1 MIRSVVA
8 LFIFAVVLCGYIVL
22 HPSDNGRPMP
32 AIGND
37 ATVTRAQTDIA
48 LALVTATAM
57 LTNAA
62 VIQAPQRNTTP
73 GINVPVD
80 NSTMNATTTNVLAGL
95 GLNVEQNPNAIKD
108 DPMLRMTTGVLSG
121 IGAITGNTVTTAS
134 QNPTATSTLEILVVQ
149 ALKQGQNDAYIDTL
163 VNEAATAG
171 TITLPQ
177 ILVTSDGR
185 VDTHVLLASII
196 TQATI
201 AAGGTAPT
209 VPDRPDGVEVRIVQR
224 ATETQQYRFYTVR
237 SNDSVG
243 AIAINFYGEVG
254 KYQLIFAANRST
266 LSSPNNIRVG
276 QRLTI
281 PDA

>member
-1 MIRSVVA
+1 
-8 LFIFAVVLCGYIVL
+8 
-22 HPSDNGRPMP
+22 
-32 AIGND
+32 
-37 ATVTRAQTDIA
+37 
-48 LALVTATAM
+48 
-57 LTNAA
+57 
-62 VIQAPQRNTTP
+62 
-73 GINVPVD
+73 
-80 NSTMNATTTNVLAGL
+80 
-95 GLNVEQNPNAIKD
+95 
-108 DPMLRMTTGVLSG
+108 MTTGVLSG
-121 IGAITGNTVTTAS
+121 IGAITGNTATTAS
-134 QNPTATSTLEILVVQ
+134 QNPTPTSALEMLVVQ

-171 TITLPQ
+171 TITVPQ

-237 SNDSVG
+237 SGDSLG
-243 AIAINFYGEVG
+243 AIAMNFYGEVG

>member
-22 HPSDNGRPMP
+22 RPSDNGRPMP

-48 LALVTATAM
+48 LAPVTATAV

-80 NSTMNATTTNVLAGL
+80 NRTMNATAANVLAGL

-121 IGAITGNTVTTAS
+121 IGAITGNAVTTAS
-134 QNPTATSTLEILVVQ
+134 QNPTPTSALEMLVVQ

-163 VNEAATAG
+163 VNAAATAG
-171 TITLPQ
+171 TITVPQ

-201 AAGGTAPT
+201 AAGGAAPT

-237 SNDSVG
+237 SGDSLG
-243 AIAINFYGEVG
+243 AIAMNFYGEVG

-266 LSSPNNIRVG
+266 LSSPNHIRVG

-281 PDA
+281 PGA

>member
-8 LFIFAVVLCGYIVL
+8 LFTFAVMLCGYIVL
-22 HPSDNGRPMP
+22 RPSDNGRPMP
-32 AIGND
+32 AIGSD

-48 LALVTATAM
+48 LALVTATAV

-171 TITLPQ
+171 TITVPQ

-237 SNDSVG
+237 SGDSLG
-243 AIAINFYGEVG
+243 AIAMNFYGEVG

-276 QRLTI
+276 QRLAI